1 MEEKHS
7 SCLCTVFYNF
17 QIKDFVIV
25 IIVIVINI
33 VVTIIVI
40 MIAVIFIIA
49 VLIAIVMIV
58 IIVIIVAV
66 IIAVIIVTESSFE
79 VELYPEPWSFYRTNF
94 PWPFTGH

>member
-7 SCLCTVFYNF
+7 SCLWTVFYNF

-25 IIVIVINI
+25 ILDFVIVVII

-40 MIAVIFIIA
+40 MIAVIVIIA
-49 VLIAIVMIV
+49 VLIAIVIIF
-58 IIVIIVAV
+58 IIVVFIIV
-66 IIAVIIVTESSFE
+66 VIIVTESSFE

>member
-7 SCLCTVFYNF
+7 SCLWTVLYNF

-25 IIVIVINI
+25 ILVIVIII

-40 MIAVIFIIA
+40 MIAVIVIIA
-49 VLIAIVMIV
+49 VLIAIV
-58 IIVIIVAV
+58 IIVIIVF
-66 IIAVIIVTESSFE
+66 IIVVIIVTESSFE
-79 VELYPEPWSFYRTNF
+79 VELYPEPWSFFRTNF

>member
-25 IIVIVINI
+25 IIVIVIII

-40 MIAVIFIIA
+40 MIAVIVIIA
-49 VLIAIVMIV
+49 VLIAIV
-58 IIVIIVAV
+58 IIVVFIIV
-66 IIAVIIVTESSFE
+66 VIIVTESSFE